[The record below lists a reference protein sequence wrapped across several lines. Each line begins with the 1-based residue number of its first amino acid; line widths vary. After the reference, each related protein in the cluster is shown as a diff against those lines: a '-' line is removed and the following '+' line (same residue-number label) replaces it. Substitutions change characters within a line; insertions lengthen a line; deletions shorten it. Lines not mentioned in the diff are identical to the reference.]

1 MKDSLGRE
9 IDYLRISLT
18 ESCNLRCIYCMPEGV
33 APKVCGET
41 LTKENIFDI
50 VEVAV
55 ELNIKK
61 IRLTGGEPLLRQ
73 DIVEIIQGIKDRG
86 IEKIYITTNGILLS
100 EKIEKLKKAGLKGVN
115 ISLDTLDREQFNY
128 ITRGGDLERVLQG
141 IEKAL
146 NLNLEVKINS
156 VIMKDI
162 NENAI
167 EELAKLTLNT
177 RGGDLERVL
186 QGIEKAL
193 NLNLEVKINS
203 VIMKDINE
211 NAIEELAKLT
221 LNTQLDVR
229 FIELMPIG
237 QGKKFTGISNNEI
250 YNRLEKTF
258 EFDRNYKEIK
268 GVSTYYKLKN
278 SKGNI
283 GFISPINSCFCE
295 TCNKIRLTSD
305 GVVKRCLNSKG
316 NTNIKESLDKNIEK
330 EKIKEILEQEIL
342 KKPEKHL
349 FGKENK
355 DEELKNM
362 NAIGG

>member
-73 DIVEIIQGIKDRG
+73 DIVEIVQGIKDRG

-167 EELAKLTLNT
+167 EELAKLTLN
-177 RGGDLERVL
+177 
-186 QGIEKAL
+186 
-193 NLNLEVKINS
+193 S
-203 VIMKDINE
+203 
-211 NAIEELAKLT
+211 
-221 LNTQLDVR
+221 QLDVR

-237 QGKKFTGISNNEI
+237 QGKKFTGISNNDI
-250 YNRLEKTF
+250 YDRLEKIF

-268 GVSTYYKLKN
+268 GVSTYYKLKD

-305 GVVKRCLNSKG
+305 GVIKRCLNSKG
-316 NTNIKESLDKNIEK
+316 NTNIKESLDKNVEK
-330 EKIKEILEQEIL
+330 EEIKEILEQEIF
-342 KKPEKHL
+342 KKPERHL

>member
-41 LTKENIFDI
+41 LTKENIFNI

-73 DIVEIIQGIKDRG
+73 DIVEIVQGIKDRG

-167 EELAKLTLNT
+167 EELVKLTLN
-177 RGGDLERVL
+177 
-186 QGIEKAL
+186 
-193 NLNLEVKINS
+193 N
-203 VIMKDINE
+203 
-211 NAIEELAKLT
+211 
-221 LNTQLDVR
+221 QLDVR

-250 YNRLEKTF
+250 YDRLEKTF
-258 EFDRNYKEIK
+258 EFDRDYKEIK
-268 GVSTYYKLKN
+268 GVSTYYKLKD

-305 GVVKRCLNSKG
+305 GVIKRCLNSKG

-330 EKIKEILEQEIL
+330 EEIKEILEQEIF
-342 KKPEKHL
+342 KKPERHL

>member
-167 EELAKLTLNT
+167 EELAKLTLN
-177 RGGDLERVL
+177 
-186 QGIEKAL
+186 
-193 NLNLEVKINS
+193 S
-203 VIMKDINE
+203 
-211 NAIEELAKLT
+211 
-221 LNTQLDVR
+221 QLDVR

-250 YNRLEKTF
+250 YDRLEKTF
-258 EFDRNYKEIK
+258 EFDRDYKEIK
-268 GVSTYYKLKN
+268 GVSTYYKLKD

-305 GVVKRCLNSKG
+305 GVIKRCLNSKG
-316 NTNIKESLDKNIEK
+316 NTNIKESLDKNVEK
-330 EKIKEILEQEIL
+330 EEIKEILEQEIF

>member
-41 LTKENIFDI
+41 LTKENIFNI

-73 DIVEIIQGIKDRG
+73 DIVEIVQGIKDRG

-167 EELAKLTLNT
+167 EELAKLTLN
-177 RGGDLERVL
+177 
-186 QGIEKAL
+186 
-193 NLNLEVKINS
+193 S
-203 VIMKDINE
+203 
-211 NAIEELAKLT
+211 
-221 LNTQLDVR
+221 QLDVR

-237 QGKKFTGISNNEI
+237 QGKKFTGISNNDI

-268 GVSTYYKLKN
+268 GVSTYYKLKD

-305 GVVKRCLNSKG
+305 GVIKRCLNSKG
-316 NTNIKESLDKNIEK
+316 NTNIKESLDKNVEK
-330 EKIKEILEQEIL
+330 EEIKEILEQEIF
-342 KKPEKHL
+342 KKPERHL
-349 FGKENK
+349 FGKDNK

>member
-167 EELAKLTLNT
+167 EELAKLTLN
-177 RGGDLERVL
+177 
-186 QGIEKAL
+186 
-193 NLNLEVKINS
+193 S
-203 VIMKDINE
+203 
-211 NAIEELAKLT
+211 
-221 LNTQLDVR
+221 QLDVR

-237 QGKKFTGISNNEI
+237 QGKKFTGISNNDI
-250 YNRLEKTF
+250 YDRLEKIF

-305 GVVKRCLNSKG
+305 GVIKRCLNSKG
-316 NTNIKESLDKNIEK
+316 NTNIKEYLDKNVEK
-330 EKIKEILEQEIL
+330 EEIKEILEQEIF
-342 KKPEKHL
+342 KKPERHL
-349 FGKENK
+349 FGKDNK

>member
-167 EELAKLTLNT
+167 EELAKLTLN
-177 RGGDLERVL
+177 
-186 QGIEKAL
+186 
-193 NLNLEVKINS
+193 S
-203 VIMKDINE
+203 
-211 NAIEELAKLT
+211 
-221 LNTQLDVR
+221 QLDVR

-237 QGKKFTGISNNEI
+237 QGKKFTGISNNDI

-258 EFDRNYKEIK
+258 EFDRDYKEIK
-268 GVSTYYKLKN
+268 GVSTYYKLKD

-305 GVVKRCLNSKG
+305 GVIKRCLNSKG

-330 EKIKEILEQEIL
+330 EKIKEILEQEIF
-342 KKPEKHL
+342 KKPERHL

>member
-73 DIVEIIQGIKDRG
+73 DIVEIVQGIKDRG

-167 EELAKLTLNT
+167 EELAKLTLN
-177 RGGDLERVL
+177 
-186 QGIEKAL
+186 
-193 NLNLEVKINS
+193 N
-203 VIMKDINE
+203 
-211 NAIEELAKLT
+211 
-221 LNTQLDVR
+221 QLDVR

-250 YNRLEKTF
+250 YDRLEKTF
-258 EFDRNYKEIK
+258 EFHRDYKEIK
-268 GVSTYYKLKN
+268 GVSTYYKLKD
-278 SKGNI
+278 SEGNI

-305 GVVKRCLNSKG
+305 GVIKRCLNSKG
-316 NTNIKESLDKNIEK
+316 NTNIKEYLDKNVEK
-330 EKIKEILEQEIL
+330 EEIKEILEQEIF
-342 KKPEKHL
+342 KKPERHL

>member
-73 DIVEIIQGIKDRG
+73 DIVEIVQGIKDRG

-115 ISLDTLDREQFNY
+115 ISLDTLNGEQFNY

-167 EELAKLTLNT
+167 EELAKLTLN
-177 RGGDLERVL
+177 
-186 QGIEKAL
+186 
-193 NLNLEVKINS
+193 S
-203 VIMKDINE
+203 
-211 NAIEELAKLT
+211 
-221 LNTQLDVR
+221 QLDVR

-237 QGKKFTGISNNEI
+237 QGKKFIGISNNNV

-268 GVSTYYKLKN
+268 GVSTYYKLKG
-278 SKGNI
+278 SEGNI

-305 GVVKRCLNSKG
+305 GVIKRCLNSKG
-316 NTNIKESLDKNIEK
+316 NTNIKESLDKNVEK
-330 EKIKEILEQEIL
+330 EEIKKILEQEIF
-342 KKPEKHL
+342 KKPERHL
-349 FGKENK
+349 FGKDNK

>member
-41 LTKENIFDI
+41 LTKENIFNI

-73 DIVEIIQGIKDRG
+73 DIVEIVQGIKDRG

-167 EELAKLTLNT
+167 EELAKLTLN
-177 RGGDLERVL
+177 
-186 QGIEKAL
+186 
-193 NLNLEVKINS
+193 S
-203 VIMKDINE
+203 
-211 NAIEELAKLT
+211 
-221 LNTQLDVR
+221 QLDVR

-237 QGKKFTGISNNEI
+237 QGKKFTGISNNDI
-250 YNRLEKTF
+250 YDRLEKIF
-258 EFDRNYKEIK
+258 EFDRDYKEIK

-278 SKGNI
+278 SKGN
-283 GFISPINSCFCE
+283 
-295 TCNKIRLTSD
+295 
-305 GVVKRCLNSKG
+305 
-316 NTNIKESLDKNIEK
+316 TNIKESLDKNVEK
-330 EKIKEILEQEIL
+330 KR
-342 KKPEKHL
+342 
-349 FGKENK
+349 
-355 DEELKNM
+355 
-362 NAIGG
+362 

>member
-115 ISLDTLDREQFNY
+115 ISLDTLNGEQFNF

-156 VIMKDI
+156 VIMKVI

-167 EELAKLTLNT
+167 EELAKLTLN
-177 RGGDLERVL
+177 
-186 QGIEKAL
+186 
-193 NLNLEVKINS
+193 N
-203 VIMKDINE
+203 
-211 NAIEELAKLT
+211 
-221 LNTQLDVR
+221 QLDVR

-250 YNRLEKTF
+250 YDRLEKTF
-258 EFDRNYKEIK
+258 EFDRDYKEIK
-268 GVSTYYKLKN
+268 GVSTYYKLKD

-305 GVVKRCLNSKG
+305 GVIKRCLNSKG

-330 EKIKEILEQEIL
+330 EKIKEILEQEIF
-342 KKPEKHL
+342 KKPERHL
-349 FGKENK
+349 FGKDNK

>member
-167 EELAKLTLNT
+167 EELAKLTLN
-177 RGGDLERVL
+177 
-186 QGIEKAL
+186 
-193 NLNLEVKINS
+193 S
-203 VIMKDINE
+203 
-211 NAIEELAKLT
+211 
-221 LNTQLDVR
+221 QLDVR

-237 QGKKFTGISNNEI
+237 QGKKFTGISNNDI
-250 YNRLEKTF
+250 YDRLEKIF

-305 GVVKRCLNSKG
+305 GVIKRCLNSKG

>member
-61 IRLTGGEPLLRQ
+61 TRLTGGEPLLRQ
-73 DIVEIIQGIKDRG
+73 DIVEIVQGIKDRG

-167 EELAKLTLNT
+167 EELAKLTLN
-177 RGGDLERVL
+177 
-186 QGIEKAL
+186 
-193 NLNLEVKINS
+193 S
-203 VIMKDINE
+203 
-211 NAIEELAKLT
+211 
-221 LNTQLDVR
+221 QLDVR

-250 YNRLEKTF
+250 YDRLEKTF
-258 EFDRNYKEIK
+258 EFDRDYKEIK
-268 GVSTYYKLKN
+268 GVSTYYKLKD
-278 SKGNI
+278 SKGKI

-305 GVVKRCLNSKG
+305 GVIKRCLNSKG

>member
-167 EELAKLTLNT
+167 EELAKLTLN
-177 RGGDLERVL
+177 
-186 QGIEKAL
+186 
-193 NLNLEVKINS
+193 S
-203 VIMKDINE
+203 
-211 NAIEELAKLT
+211 
-221 LNTQLDVR
+221 QLDVR

-237 QGKKFTGISNNEI
+237 QGKKFTGISNNDI

-268 GVSTYYKLKN
+268 GVSTYYKLKD

-305 GVVKRCLNSKG
+305 GVIKRCLNSKG
-316 NTNIKESLDKNIEK
+316 NTNIKESLDKNVEK
-330 EKIKEILEQEIL
+330 EEIKKILEQEIF

>member
-167 EELAKLTLNT
+167 EELAKLTLN
-177 RGGDLERVL
+177 
-186 QGIEKAL
+186 
-193 NLNLEVKINS
+193 S
-203 VIMKDINE
+203 
-211 NAIEELAKLT
+211 
-221 LNTQLDVR
+221 QLDVR

-250 YNRLEKTF
+250 YDRLEKTF
-258 EFDRNYKEIK
+258 EFDRDYKEIK
-268 GVSTYYKLKN
+268 GVSTYYKLKD
-278 SKGNI
+278 SEGNI

-305 GVVKRCLNSKG
+305 GVIKRCLNSKG
-316 NTNIKESLDKNIEK
+316 NTNIKESLDKNVEK
-330 EKIKEILEQEIL
+330 EEIKEILEQEIF
-342 KKPEKHL
+342 KKPERHL
-349 FGKENK
+349 FGKDNK

>member
-73 DIVEIIQGIKDRG
+73 DIVEIVQGIKDRG

-115 ISLDTLDREQFNY
+115 ISLDTLDSEQFNL

-167 EELAKLTLNT
+167 EELAKLTLN
-177 RGGDLERVL
+177 
-186 QGIEKAL
+186 
-193 NLNLEVKINS
+193 S
-203 VIMKDINE
+203 
-211 NAIEELAKLT
+211 
-221 LNTQLDVR
+221 QLDVR

-237 QGKKFTGISNNEI
+237 QGKKFTGISNNDI

-268 GVSTYYKLKN
+268 GVSTYYKLKD

-305 GVVKRCLNSKG
+305 GVIKRCLNSKG
-316 NTNIKESLDKNIEK
+316 NTNIKEYLDKNVEK
-330 EKIKEILEQEIL
+330 EEIKEILEQEIF
-342 KKPEKHL
+342 KKPERHL
-349 FGKENK
+349 FGKDNK

>member
-167 EELAKLTLNT
+167 EELAKLTLN
-177 RGGDLERVL
+177 
-186 QGIEKAL
+186 
-193 NLNLEVKINS
+193 S
-203 VIMKDINE
+203 
-211 NAIEELAKLT
+211 
-221 LNTQLDVR
+221 QLDVR

-237 QGKKFTGISNNEI
+237 QGKKFTGISNNDI
-250 YNRLEKTF
+250 YDRLEKIF

-268 GVSTYYKLKN
+268 GVSTYYKLKD

-305 GVVKRCLNSKG
+305 GVIKRCLNSKG
-316 NTNIKESLDKNIEK
+316 NTNIKESLDKNVEK
-330 EKIKEILEQEIL
+330 EEIKEILEQEIFR
-342 KKPEKHL
+342 KPEKHL

>member
-167 EELAKLTLNT
+167 EELAKLTLN
-177 RGGDLERVL
+177 
-186 QGIEKAL
+186 
-193 NLNLEVKINS
+193 S
-203 VIMKDINE
+203 
-211 NAIEELAKLT
+211 
-221 LNTQLDVR
+221 QLDVR

-237 QGKKFTGISNNEI
+237 QGKKFTGISNNDI

-258 EFDRNYKEIK
+258 EFDRDYKEIK
-268 GVSTYYKLKN
+268 GVSTYYKLKD

-305 GVVKRCLNSKG
+305 GVIKRCLNSKG
-316 NTNIKESLDKNIEK
+316 NTNIKESLDKNVEK
-330 EKIKEILEQEIL
+330 EEIKEILEQEIF
-342 KKPEKHL
+342 KKPERHL
-349 FGKENK
+349 FGKDNK

>member
-73 DIVEIIQGIKDRG
+73 DIVEIVQGIKDRG

-115 ISLDTLDREQFNY
+115 ISLDTLNGEQFNF

-156 VIMKDI
+156 VIMKVI

-167 EELAKLTLNT
+167 EELAKLTLN
-177 RGGDLERVL
+177 
-186 QGIEKAL
+186 
-193 NLNLEVKINS
+193 N
-203 VIMKDINE
+203 
-211 NAIEELAKLT
+211 
-221 LNTQLDVR
+221 QLDVR

-237 QGKKFTGISNNEI
+237 QGKKFTGISNNDI
-250 YNRLEKTF
+250 YDRLEKIF
-258 EFDRNYKEIK
+258 EFDRDYKEIK

-305 GVVKRCLNSKG
+305 GVIKRCLNSKG
-316 NTNIKESLDKNIEK
+316 NTNIKEYLDKNVEK
-330 EKIKEILEQEIL
+330 EEIKEILEQEIL

>member
-50 VEVAV
+50 VEGAV

-167 EELAKLTLNT
+167 EELAKLTLN
-177 RGGDLERVL
+177 
-186 QGIEKAL
+186 
-193 NLNLEVKINS
+193 S
-203 VIMKDINE
+203 
-211 NAIEELAKLT
+211 
-221 LNTQLDVR
+221 QLDVR

-237 QGKKFTGISNNEI
+237 QGKKFTGISNNDI
-250 YNRLEKTF
+250 YDRLEKIF

-305 GVVKRCLNSKG
+305 GVIKRCLNSKG
-316 NTNIKESLDKNIEK
+316 NTNIKEYLDKNVEK
-330 EKIKEILEQEIL
+330 EEIKEILEQEIF
-342 KKPEKHL
+342 KKPERHL
-349 FGKENK
+349 FGKDNK

>member
-167 EELAKLTLNT
+167 EELAKLTLN
-177 RGGDLERVL
+177 
-186 QGIEKAL
+186 
-193 NLNLEVKINS
+193 S
-203 VIMKDINE
+203 
-211 NAIEELAKLT
+211 
-221 LNTQLDVR
+221 QLDVR

-237 QGKKFTGISNNEI
+237 QGKKFTGISNNDI
-250 YNRLEKTF
+250 YDRLEKIF
-258 EFDRNYKEIK
+258 EFDRDYKEIK

-305 GVVKRCLNSKG
+305 GVIKRCLNSKG
-316 NTNIKESLDKNIEK
+316 NTNIKEYLDKNIEK

>member
-41 LTKENIFDI
+41 LTKENIFNI

-73 DIVEIIQGIKDRG
+73 DIVEIVQGIKDRG

-167 EELAKLTLNT
+167 EELAKLTLN
-177 RGGDLERVL
+177 
-186 QGIEKAL
+186 
-193 NLNLEVKINS
+193 S
-203 VIMKDINE
+203 
-211 NAIEELAKLT
+211 
-221 LNTQLDVR
+221 QLDVR

-237 QGKKFTGISNNEI
+237 QGKKFTGISNNDI

-268 GVSTYYKLKN
+268 GVSTYYKLKD
-278 SKGNI
+278 SEGNI

-305 GVVKRCLNSKG
+305 GVIKRCLNSKG
-316 NTNIKESLDKNIEK
+316 NTNIKESLDKNVEK
-330 EKIKEILEQEIL
+330 EEIKEILEQEIF
-342 KKPEKHL
+342 KKPERHL

>member
-41 LTKENIFDI
+41 LTKENIFNI

-73 DIVEIIQGIKDRG
+73 DIVEIVQGIKDRG

-167 EELAKLTLNT
+167 EELAKLTLN
-177 RGGDLERVL
+177 
-186 QGIEKAL
+186 
-193 NLNLEVKINS
+193 S
-203 VIMKDINE
+203 
-211 NAIEELAKLT
+211 
-221 LNTQLDVR
+221 QLDVR

-237 QGKKFTGISNNEI
+237 QGKKFTGISNNDI

-268 GVSTYYKLKN
+268 GVSTYYKLKD

-305 GVVKRCLNSKG
+305 GVIKRCLNSKG
-316 NTNIKESLDKNIEK
+316 NTNIKESLDKNVEK
-330 EKIKEILEQEIL
+330 EEIKEILEQEIF

>member
-177 RGGDLERVL
+177 QLE
-186 QGIEKAL
+186 
-193 NLNLEVKINS
+193 
-203 VIMKDINE
+203 
-211 NAIEELAKLT
+211 
-221 LNTQLDVR
+221 VR

-237 QGKKFTGISNNEI
+237 QGKKFTGISNNDI
-250 YNRLEKTF
+250 YDRLEKIF

-268 GVSTYYKLKN
+268 GVSTYYKLKD

-305 GVVKRCLNSKG
+305 GVIKRCLNSKG
-316 NTNIKESLDKNIEK
+316 NTNIKESLDKNVEK
-330 EKIKEILEQEIL
+330 EEIKEILEQEIF

>member
-73 DIVEIIQGIKDRG
+73 DIVEIVQGIKDRG
-86 IEKIYITTNGILLS
+86 IEKIYITTNGILLY

-156 VIMKDI
+156 VIMKVI

-167 EELAKLTLNT
+167 EELAKLTLN
-177 RGGDLERVL
+177 
-186 QGIEKAL
+186 
-193 NLNLEVKINS
+193 S
-203 VIMKDINE
+203 
-211 NAIEELAKLT
+211 
-221 LNTQLDVR
+221 QLDVR

-237 QGKKFTGISNNEI
+237 QGKKFTGISNNDI

-305 GVVKRCLNSKG
+305 GVIKRCLNSKG
-316 NTNIKESLDKNIEK
+316 NTNIKESLDKNVEK
-330 EKIKEILEQEIL
+330 EEIKEILEQEIF

>member
-177 RGGDLERVL
+177 
-186 QGIEKAL
+186 
-193 NLNLEVKINS
+193 
-203 VIMKDINE
+203 
-211 NAIEELAKLT
+211 
-221 LNTQLDVR
+221 QLDVR

-268 GVSTYYKLKN
+268 GVSTYYKLKD

-362 NAIGG
+362 NTIGG

>member
-73 DIVEIIQGIKDRG
+73 DIVEIVQGIKDRG

-115 ISLDTLDREQFNY
+115 ISLDTLNGEQFNF

-156 VIMKDI
+156 VIMKVI

-167 EELAKLTLNT
+167 EELAKLTLN
-177 RGGDLERVL
+177 
-186 QGIEKAL
+186 
-193 NLNLEVKINS
+193 N
-203 VIMKDINE
+203 
-211 NAIEELAKLT
+211 
-221 LNTQLDVR
+221 QLDVR

-237 QGKKFTGISNNEI
+237 QGKKFTGISNNDI
-250 YNRLEKTF
+250 YDRLEKIF
-258 EFDRNYKEIK
+258 EFDRDYKEIK
-268 GVSTYYKLKN
+268 GVSTYYKLKD

-305 GVVKRCLNSKG
+305 GVIKRCLNSKG

>member
-167 EELAKLTLNT
+167 EELAKLTLN
-177 RGGDLERVL
+177 
-186 QGIEKAL
+186 
-193 NLNLEVKINS
+193 S
-203 VIMKDINE
+203 
-211 NAIEELAKLT
+211 
-221 LNTQLDVR
+221 QLDVR

-250 YNRLEKTF
+250 YDRLEKIF
-258 EFDRNYKEIK
+258 EFDRDYKEIK
-268 GVSTYYKLKN
+268 GVSTYYKLKD
-278 SKGNI
+278 SEGNI

-305 GVVKRCLNSKG
+305 GVIKRCLNSKG

-330 EKIKEILEQEIL
+330 EKIKEILEQEIF
-342 KKPEKHL
+342 KKPERHL
-349 FGKENK
+349 FGKDNK

>member
-61 IRLTGGEPLLRQ
+61 TRLTGGEPLLRQ
-73 DIVEIIQGIKDRG
+73 DIVEIVQGIKDRG

-167 EELAKLTLNT
+167 EELAKLTLN
-177 RGGDLERVL
+177 
-186 QGIEKAL
+186 
-193 NLNLEVKINS
+193 N
-203 VIMKDINE
+203 
-211 NAIEELAKLT
+211 
-221 LNTQLDVR
+221 QLDVR

-237 QGKKFTGISNNEI
+237 QGKKFTGISNNDI
-250 YNRLEKTF
+250 YDRLEKIF

-305 GVVKRCLNSKG
+305 GVIKRCLNSKG
-316 NTNIKESLDKNIEK
+316 NTNIKEYLDKNVEK
-330 EKIKEILEQEIL
+330 EEIKEILEQEIF
-342 KKPEKHL
+342 KKPERHL
-349 FGKENK
+349 FGKDNK

>member
-73 DIVEIIQGIKDRG
+73 DIVEIVQGIKDRG

-115 ISLDTLDREQFNY
+115 ISLDTLNGEQFNF

-167 EELAKLTLNT
+167 EELAKLTLN
-177 RGGDLERVL
+177 
-186 QGIEKAL
+186 
-193 NLNLEVKINS
+193 N
-203 VIMKDINE
+203 
-211 NAIEELAKLT
+211 
-221 LNTQLDVR
+221 QLDVR

-250 YNRLEKTF
+250 YDRLEKTF
-258 EFDRNYKEIK
+258 EFDRDYKEIK
-268 GVSTYYKLKN
+268 GVSTYYKSKN

-305 GVVKRCLNSKG
+305 GVIKRCLNSKG
-316 NTNIKESLDKNIEK
+316 NTNIKEFLDKNIEK

>member
-73 DIVEIIQGIKDRG
+73 DIVEIVQGIKDRG

-141 IEKAL
+141 VEKAL

-167 EELAKLTLNT
+167 EELAKLTLN
-177 RGGDLERVL
+177 
-186 QGIEKAL
+186 
-193 NLNLEVKINS
+193 S
-203 VIMKDINE
+203 
-211 NAIEELAKLT
+211 
-221 LNTQLDVR
+221 QLDVR

-268 GVSTYYKLKN
+268 GVSTYYKLKD
-278 SKGNI
+278 SEGNI

-295 TCNKIRLTSD
+295 KCNKIRLTSD
-305 GVVKRCLNSKG
+305 GVIKRCLNSKG
-316 NTNIKESLDKNIEK
+316 NTNIKEYLDKNVEK
-330 EKIKEILEQEIL
+330 EEIKEILEQEIL

-349 FGKENK
+349 FGKENE

>member
-73 DIVEIIQGIKDRG
+73 DIVEIVQGIKDRG
-86 IEKIYITTNGILLS
+86 IEKIYITTNGILLY

-167 EELAKLTLNT
+167 EELAKLTLN
-177 RGGDLERVL
+177 
-186 QGIEKAL
+186 
-193 NLNLEVKINS
+193 S
-203 VIMKDINE
+203 
-211 NAIEELAKLT
+211 
-221 LNTQLDVR
+221 QLDVR

-237 QGKKFTGISNNEI
+237 QGKKFTGISNNDI
-250 YNRLEKTF
+250 YDRLEKIF

-268 GVSTYYKLKN
+268 GVSTYYKLKD

-305 GVVKRCLNSKG
+305 GVIKRCLNSKG
-316 NTNIKESLDKNIEK
+316 NTNIKESLDKNVEK
-330 EKIKEILEQEIL
+330 EEIKEILEQEIFR
-342 KKPEKHL
+342 KPEKHL

>member
-73 DIVEIIQGIKDRG
+73 DIVEIVQGIKDRG

-167 EELAKLTLNT
+167 EELAKLTLN
-177 RGGDLERVL
+177 
-186 QGIEKAL
+186 
-193 NLNLEVKINS
+193 S
-203 VIMKDINE
+203 
-211 NAIEELAKLT
+211 
-221 LNTQLDVR
+221 QLDVR

-250 YNRLEKTF
+250 YDRLEKTF
-258 EFDRNYKEIK
+258 EFDRDYKEIK
-268 GVSTYYKLKN
+268 GVSTYYKLKD

-305 GVVKRCLNSKG
+305 GVIKRCLNSKG